1 MTQAAKALCKWTPFL
16 KKLGNAE
23 PWGIKIQKKHRFSYT
38 GKSIFV
44 TVTEATRTPDF
55 NGNGCFS
62 AVSEATQAPWPL
74 FCARIGV
81 PIGLFCTFFFAKA
94 PGGYANSGAKKGDPP
109 KIFHE
114 RIHRFPRQQL
124 SATLARFSDVN
135 ASPRSLG
142 NTRLSQDDVSSTR
155 QTRSKY

>member
-81 PIGLFCTFFFAKA
+81 PIGLFCTFVFAKDS
-94 PGGYANSGAKKGDPP
+94 GGYANSGTSWRPFWG
-109 KIFHE
+109 
-114 RIHRFPRQQL
+114 RQNRRSNL
-124 SATLARFSDVN
+124 GRLARTEPET
-135 ASPRSLG
+135 SPTDGRKRHPLG
-142 NTRLSQDDVSSTR
+142 AGVHAAELG
-155 QTRSKY
+155 

>member
-1 MTQAAKALCKWTPFL
+1 MVCKWTPFL
-16 KKLGNAE
+16 KQLGNPE
-23 PWGIKIQKKHRFSYT
+23 PRGIKIQKKHRFSYT

-94 PGGYANSGAKKGDPP
+94 PGGYANSGTKKRGPP
-109 KIFHE
+109 KIVRE
-114 RIHRFPRQQL
+114 RKHRSWVHPVEPGG
-124 SATLARFSDVN
+124 ARWSPVKDVN
-135 ASPRSLG
+135 DARSELRTHAAELG
-142 NTRLSQDDVSSTR
+142 
-155 QTRSKY
+155 

>member
-1 MTQAAKALCKWTPFL
+1 MIF
-16 KKLGNAE
+16 NRE
-23 PWGIKIQKKHRFSYT
+23 PRGSPGASAPGQPRGIKIQKKHRFSYT

-81 PIGLFCTFFFAKA
+81 PIRLFCTFFFAKA

-114 RIHRFPRQQL
+114 SMHRFPRQQL
-124 SATLARFSDVN
+124 SATLAPAKR
-135 ASPRSLG
+135 RK
-142 NTRLSQDDVSSTR
+142 R
-155 QTRSKY
+155 QPAQPGEHAAEPG

>member
-1 MTQAAKALCKWTPFL
+1 M
-16 KKLGNAE
+16 KKLGNPE
-23 PWGIKIQKKHRFSYT
+23 PRGIKIQKKHRFSYT

-94 PGGYANSGAKKGDPP
+94 PGGYANSGTKKGV
-109 KIFHE
+109 
-114 RIHRFPRQQL
+114 PRARNYRRKP
-124 SATLARFSDVN
+124 SISELARS
-135 ASPRSLG
+135 SPVKPGQARRSPAKRRKRHPLG
-142 NTRLSQDDVSSTR
+142 AGVHAAELG
-155 QTRSKY
+155 

>member
-55 NGNGCFS
+55 NGEFWFS
-62 AVSEATQAPWPL
+62 AVSEATQAPWPF

-81 PIGLFCTFFFAKA
+81 AIRLFCTFFFAKA
-94 PGGYANSGAKKGDPP
+94 PGGYANSGTRKGKFCTPNPRRKPSILRRARLCPAWPGRATQAERDPSL
-109 KIFHE
+109 FLT
-114 RIHRFPRQQL
+114 R
-124 SATLARFSDVN
+124 
-135 ASPRSLG
+135 RS
-142 NTRLSQDDVSSTR
+142 S
-155 QTRSKY
+155 